1 MRWEHAK
8 GMRQRGKRER
18 GRTLMVSR
26 DCDGIESMR
35 ATSRFRSF
43 QMKIMSKLRRLNPTR
58 SRLTTFT
65 SARAAQER
73 R

>member
-1 MRWEHAK
+1 
-8 GMRQRGKRER
+8 
-18 GRTLMVSR
+18 MVSS